1 MEFAAYL
8 NDYGLPLVFAV
19 AFLSCLAVP
28 IPASLIFMA
37 AGTLAAGGQF
47 GITALWLAGLAGAV
61 LGDKTG
67 FFAGRLLSGR
77 VLAFSQNHGKLA
89 AGLGKAHDFE
99 TRWGAAAI
107 FFSRW
112 LASPLGPWIN
122 LSSGLT
128 RVSWPSFLIWD
139 VAGEAVWVTLYLALG
154 WLFSSQAQMV
164 ADLIG
169 NAVWLIIAFGLTVLL
184 GRSLLKA
191 AREHRHG
198 NPPST
203 G

>member
-1 MEFAAYL
+1 MEFATYL

-47 GITALWLAGLAGAV
+47 DITSLWLAGLAGAL
-61 LGDKTG
+61 LGDHAG
-67 FFAGRLLSGR
+67 FLAGRFLSQR
-77 VLAFSQNHGKLA
+77 LEAFSEKHGKLA
-89 AGLGKAHDFE
+89 TGLEKAHDFE
-99 TRWGAAAI
+99 TRWGSAAI

-112 LASPLGPWIN
+112 LASPLGPWVN

-139 VAGEAVWVTLYLALG
+139 IAGEAVWVTLYLGLG
-154 WLFSSQAQMV
+154 WMFSSQAQMI

-169 NAVWLIIAFGLTVLL
+169 NAIWLVIAGGLTILL

-191 AREHRHG
+191 AEERRHHG
-198 NPPST
+198 KSRR
-203 G
+203 